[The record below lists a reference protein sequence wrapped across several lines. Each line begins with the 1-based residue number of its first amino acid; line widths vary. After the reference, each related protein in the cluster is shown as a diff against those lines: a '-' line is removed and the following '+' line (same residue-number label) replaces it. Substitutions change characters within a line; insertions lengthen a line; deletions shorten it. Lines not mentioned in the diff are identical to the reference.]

1 MIFVD
6 VFLHLMY
13 QRYRLEICPKIYTTG
28 FLGQKFYALKVCKLW
43 LFIPIYPSRRQNL
56 LLTLE
61 ILIHIPLSASKFA
74 SDFGN
79 FKSKISKNSKF
90 RKKNPKSRICFQNFQ
105 NQKGAVNDIK
115 GAAASLLINYQ
126 NFHFQLRIA
135 IARGI

>member
-1 MIFVD
+1 MRKCDGTLKQVTLIFIHHHQA
-6 VFLHLMY
+6 FELHFM
-13 QRYRLEICPKIYTTG
+13 
-28 FLGQKFYALKVCKLW
+28 A
-43 LFIPIYPSRRQNL
+43 IYPSQRQDL
-56 LLTLE
+56 LPTLE
-61 ILIHIPLSASKFA
+61 ISTHIPLSTSKFA